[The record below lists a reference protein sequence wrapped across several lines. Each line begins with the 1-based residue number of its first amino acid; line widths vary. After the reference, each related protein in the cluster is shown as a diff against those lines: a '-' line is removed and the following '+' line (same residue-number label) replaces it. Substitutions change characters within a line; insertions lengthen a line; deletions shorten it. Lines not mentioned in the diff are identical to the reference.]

1 MDVLASAAIEQPPL
15 EMPIATAALQL
26 ENSVTSDSGP
36 APVADTDADAAATV
50 PFTSTPVS
58 DDMSLLSTDDSV
70 TAPIDMA
77 TARFL
82 SDHCCL

>member
-36 APVADTDADAAATV
+36 APVADTDAAATV